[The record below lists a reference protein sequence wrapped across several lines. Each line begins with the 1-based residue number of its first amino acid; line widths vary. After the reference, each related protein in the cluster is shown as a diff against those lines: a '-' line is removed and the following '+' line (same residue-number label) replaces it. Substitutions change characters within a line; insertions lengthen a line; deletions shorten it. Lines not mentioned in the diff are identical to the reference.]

1 MGAGGHAGTRV
12 INTLSIEKGEEEAME
27 TAVICDRVVC
37 RAGFRAWGREMNKD
51 VSPIEVASSL
61 RRRENQADLKIHLEN
76 PNWILQNSRN
86 PPESIFL
93 TTRPTHMKKYGVKE
107 IKDVETRN
115 ALADLNV
122 CRLLNRTK
130 WFRGNGT
137 QMSYSHWAIREPV
150 KKKVWKIPHLDLVV
164 FQTFKK
170 KIGWGVGGS
179 GPGHFPHFF
188 FQKI

>member
-76 PNWILQNSRN
+76 PN
-86 PPESIFL
+86 
-93 TTRPTHMKKYGVKE
+93 
-107 IKDVETRN
+107 
-115 ALADLNV
+115 
-122 CRLLNRTK
+122 
-130 WFRGNGT
+130 
-137 QMSYSHWAIREPV
+137 
-150 KKKVWKIPHLDLVV
+150 
-164 FQTFKK
+164 
-170 KIGWGVGGS
+170 
-179 GPGHFPHFF
+179 
-188 FQKI
+188 